1 MDKDRMAKQK
11 FNILLLVDT
20 SRSMQGKRIEQVNQA
35 IHDISGYLK
44 DMQTENT
51 NVDFYISILTFGT
64 DAVWHNNQK
73 EVDIDSF
80 NFKDIKAF
88 GQSNLH
94 LAYHKLNDVLKKES
108 QGGMMPDFGGVAPVI
123 LLLTDG
129 HPSKGNIKEE
139 LELLRTKPW
148 FKVALKYGIA
158 IELNDD
164 RTIKVLRDFVSGNGD
179 VIQVYN
185 SNLLERIIKII
196 VMTASKV
203 KSTSNSVHNQKYVSI
218 TQQIQQE
225 IAESLDSVEDW
236 EW

>member
-73 EVDIDSF
+73 EVDIDGF

-139 LELLRTKPW
+139 LELLRNKPW

-203 KSTSNSVHNQKYVSI
+203 KSTSNSVHNHKYVSI

>member
-64 DAVWHNNQK
+64 DAVWHDDQK

-139 LELLRTKPW
+139 LELLRNKPW

-203 KSTSNSVHNQKYVSI
+203 KSTSNSVHNHKYVSI

>member
-51 NVDFYISILTFGT
+51 NVDFYVSILTFGT
-64 DAVWHNNQK
+64 DAVWHDNQK

-94 LAYHKLNDVLKKES
+94 LVYHKLNDVLKKES

-139 LELLRTKPW
+139 LELLRNKPW

-203 KSTSNSVHNQKYVSI
+203 KSTSNSVHNHKYVSI

>member
-139 LELLRTKPW
+139 LELLRNKPW

-203 KSTSNSVHNQKYVSI
+203 KSTSNSVHNHKYVSI

>member
-1 MDKDRMAKQK
+1 MDRLSKQK
-11 FNILLLVDT
+11 FNIILLVDT
-20 SRSMQGKRIEQVNQA
+20 SRSMSGKRIEQVNQA
-35 IHDISGYLK
+35 ILDISGYLK
-44 DMQTENT
+44 DMQKENS
-51 NVDFYISILTFGT
+51 NVDFYLSILEFGT
-64 DAVWHNNQK
+64 NARWKGKEFINN
-73 EVDIDSF
+73 F
-80 NFKDIKAF
+80 NFEPIKAN

-94 LAYHKLNDVLKKES
+94 LAYHELNEVLKKES

-139 LELLRTKPW
+139 LELLRAKPW

-158 IELNDD
+158 IELNDE
-164 RTIKVLRDFVSGNGD
+164 RTIKVLRNFVSGNGD

-185 SNLLERIIKII
+185 ANLLERIIKII

-203 KSTSNSVHNQKYVSI
+203 KSSSNSVHSHKYANI
-218 TQQIQQE
+218 TEEIQQE
-225 IAESLDSVEDW
+225 IAESLQLVEDW

>member
-44 DMQTENT
+44 DMQIENT

-64 DAVWHNNQK
+64 DAVWHDNQK

-94 LAYHKLNDVLKKES
+94 LAYHRLNDVLKKES

-139 LELLRTKPW
+139 LELLRNKPW

-203 KSTSNSVHNQKYVSI
+203 KSTSNSVHNHKYVSI

>member
-64 DAVWHNNQK
+64 DAVWHDNQK
-73 EVDIDSF
+73 EVDIDGF

-139 LELLRTKPW
+139 LELLRNKPW

-203 KSTSNSVHNQKYVSI
+203 KSTSNSVHNHKYVSI